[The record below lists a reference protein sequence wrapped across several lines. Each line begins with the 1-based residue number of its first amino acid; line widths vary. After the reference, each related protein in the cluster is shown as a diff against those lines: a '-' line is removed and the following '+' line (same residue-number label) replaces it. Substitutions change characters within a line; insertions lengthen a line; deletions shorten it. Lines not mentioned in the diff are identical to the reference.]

1 MANQLEDDTQ
11 GNVLGERVTFV
22 YTANNGQVYNM
33 VQDASVGVAVGNV
46 LSTDADADIVSA
58 SERRGLKL
66 RYINVEGQTEPEKK
80 KRIVIG
86 SPTNPLFT
94 GAATTVSINSV
105 TFRVQTI
112 VGERRS
118 TLRVQPPE

>member
-1 MANQLEDDTQ
+1 MANQLDDDTQ